1 MKNVFQFIL
10 TELPHSS
17 PTLWTEHTKYDP
29 GDILQANCSTPPSK
43 PSATLTF
50 LLNHNPVSFNF
61 SSSSFY
67 TYFFGNFTAVFF
79 S

>member
-1 MKNVFQFIL
+1 MKNVFQFIIA
-10 TELPHSS
+10 ELPHSS

-61 SSSSFY
+61 SLVFIHIFW
-67 TYFFGNFTAVFF
+67 YFLLLLL